1 MLTEYNEDAFFDNE
15 EDGDDEEAFEADPS
29 VVAALDQEGAEFE
42 AQRQQFAEMYG
53 FDHNCHCAKDYSD
66 GSLAQVTECYLELTD
81 DALEACAR
89 LNWENMTL
97 QGMVQTMVG
106 MNDNLMTY
114 IKESGLDIDP
124 DQFLAEALS
133 ATMVEGDGEADA
145 GGEPTTPGL
154 ALVEGD
160 ISSINDRI
168 EDDNLDV

>member
-1 MLTEYNEDAFFDNE
+1 MTEYNEDAFFDNDE

-89 LNWENMTL
+89 LNWENITL

-133 ATMVEGDGEADA
+133 ETQELPAFDEGDTGVEGGELLTAVD
-145 GGEPTTPGL
+145 
-154 ALVEGD
+154 
-160 ISSINDRI
+160 SI